1 MPNPKTGRPGYP
13 FLSGSSIT
21 FNQSGMGHPTSRYVT
36 ISTAVRII
44 GACKPH
50 HYVKEG
56 LPLGGEYRH
65 YLLHSQT
72 VLRQATGTRTE
83 DNYPT
88 YCDVYGV
95 CVNSSHAKYSPCS

>member
-1 MPNPKTGRPGYP
+1 
-13 FLSGSSIT
+13 
-21 FNQSGMGHPTSRYVT
+21 MGHSISSYAT

-50 HYVKEG
+50 HYVKVG
-56 LPLGGEYRH
+56 LPFGGGRGEEIWH

-72 VLRQATGTRTE
+72 VLRQVTGTRTE

-95 CVNSSHAKYSPCS
+95 CVNSSQAKYSPCS